1 MRSSGSKM
9 RVRSEGRGM
18 RIEIARVRPRW
29 AVGLLQLLLPLAVWA
44 QLVHAAP
51 VLYEGGRLGR
61 GSRASC

>member
-1 MRSSGSKM
+1 
-9 RVRSEGRGM
+9 M

-51 VLYEGGRLGR
+51 VLYEGGAVGARFAGFLLK
-61 GSRASC
+61 